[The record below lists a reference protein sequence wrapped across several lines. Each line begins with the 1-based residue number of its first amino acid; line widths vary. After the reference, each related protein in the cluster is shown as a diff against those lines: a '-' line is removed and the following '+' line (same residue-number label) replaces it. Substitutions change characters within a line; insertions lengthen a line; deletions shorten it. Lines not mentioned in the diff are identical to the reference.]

1 MIKKLA
7 GAVREYKKW
16 AILTPFLV
24 ACEVILEVLI
34 PYLMAKLIDN
44 GIEVGDQGYI
54 IKMGLILA
62 VLCLLSLAG
71 GAGSG
76 WTASK
81 ASTGFAANLRHDMY
95 HNVQKYSFSNIDK
108 FSTSSIVT
116 RLTTDVS
123 RVQMTFQM
131 ITRIAVRSP
140 LMLVFSLVM
149 ASRVN
154 AKLSLVFLAAV
165 PVLLIGLVLI
175 FVNTYPVFEKV
186 FKAYDDMNRVIG
198 ENLHGIR
205 VVKSFVREEHET
217 QKFNDASDTI
227 FKYFKKASCII
238 AFNSPLMQT
247 CMYGVML
254 GLAWFGARIVV
265 NERGVPGG
273 FTTGLLMTMISYTMQ
288 ILISLMIFSA
298 IFMMIV
304 ASRSSAKRI
313 CEILDEKSDIESPEN
328 ALTEVPDGSVK
339 FENVCFSYSGDSS
352 RQCLKNINLDIK
364 SGETIGIIG
373 GTGSS
378 KTSLIQLIPRLYD
391 VTEGR
396 VLVGGHDVRE
406 YDLTVLRDSVSVVL
420 QKNELFSGTIA
431 ENLRWGKP
439 DATQEELE
447 EACRRACAHEFIESF
462 PDGYETFL
470 EQGGKNVSGGQKQ
483 RLCIARALLKN
494 PKILILDDSTS
505 AVDTHTDAL
514 IREAF
519 ANELP
524 DVTKFIIAQRIA
536 SVEDADRIIVIDN
549 GVIDGFGTNEELLKT
564 NKIYK
569 EVYFSQVKGG
579 GYND

>member
-7 GAVREYKKW
+7 GAVREYRKW
-16 AILTPFLV
+16 AIMTPFLV

-62 VLCLLSLAG
+62 VLCLLSLAA

-95 HNVQKYSFSNIDK
+95 HNVQKYSFSNIDR

-116 RLTTDVS
+116 RLTTDVA

-140 LMLVFSLVM
+140 LMLIFSLVM
-149 ASRVN
+149 AYRVN
-154 AKLSLVFLAAV
+154 ARLSLVFLAAV
-165 PVLLIGLVLI
+165 PVLLIGLIVI

-186 FKAYDDMNRVIG
+186 FKAYDDMNRVVG

-217 QKFNDASDTI
+217 DKFNDASNAI

-254 GLAWFGARIVV
+254 GLAWFGAKIVV
-265 NERGVPGG
+265 SERGIEGG

-313 CEILDEKSDIESPEN
+313 CEILDEKSDIVSPEN
-328 ALTEVPDGSVK
+328 AITEVPDGSVK
-339 FENVCFSYSGDSS
+339 FENVCFGYSSDSA

-378 KTSLIQLIPRLYD
+378 KSSLIQLIPRLYD

-549 GVIDGFGTNEELLKT
+549 GVIDGFGTNEELLEN

-569 EVYFSQVKGG
+569 EVYTSQVKGG